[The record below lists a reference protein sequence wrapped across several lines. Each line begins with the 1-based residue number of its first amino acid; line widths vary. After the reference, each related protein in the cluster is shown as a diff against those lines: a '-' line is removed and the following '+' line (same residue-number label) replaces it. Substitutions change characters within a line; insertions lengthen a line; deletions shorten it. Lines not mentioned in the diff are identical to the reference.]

1 MPRCLATATLL
12 ISCAAAV
19 SACGGESSTP
29 TTPSPSTPFT
39 ITVTRQNGTQSFSP
53 NPATVGGQMVVF
65 RNADSVVHRVR
76 LNDMSID
83 TGNIAPGATSGPVTM
98 PATGTNY
105 HCALH
110 PDMIG
115 AVSPSAGGAP
125 PMCEG
130 IYCSTAN

>member
-1 MPRCLATATLL
+1 VPRSL
-12 ISCAAAV
+12 AAAIV
-19 SACGGESSTP
+19 LIPCAIAASACGGGSSAP

-39 ITVTRQNGTQSFSP
+39 ITVSSQNGAQSFSP

-65 RNADSVVHRVR
+65 RNADSVIHRVR

-83 TGNIAPGATSGPVTM
+83 TGNIAPGGTSSAVTM
-98 PATGTNY
+98 PPTGTNY

-115 AVSPSAGGAP
+115 AISPSGGGEP
-125 PMCEG
+125 PRCEG
-130 IYCSTAN
+130 VYCSTAN